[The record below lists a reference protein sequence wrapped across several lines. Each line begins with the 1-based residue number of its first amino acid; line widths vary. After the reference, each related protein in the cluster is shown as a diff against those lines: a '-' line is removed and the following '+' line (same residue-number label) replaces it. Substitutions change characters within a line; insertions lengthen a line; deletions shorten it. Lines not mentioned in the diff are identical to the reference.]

1 MARPD
6 SSAQRSPWLPLAGIA
21 AIIGA
26 LALAFAWTAGWIGG
40 GRITAQ
46 RMVDTIEAGNP
57 QPSPGYRRA
66 HAKGICF
73 AGTFSASG
81 DAAALS
87 AARAFTQR
95 EMPLLGRFSIGGG
108 DPHGADGG
116 ARVRSM
122 ALLLRTDDGDEWRMA
137 MNSFPF
143 FVVGTPAA
151 FHEQMLANRPDP
163 ATGKPDPARQAAFA
177 QKHPE
182 ARRFGAWAAE
192 APWPDSLANTE
203 YNGVH
208 AFRLRAADGT
218 ERFARWSMRPR
229 TPLEVLTPEQR
240 SQADEDFLAQ
250 DLRNRLTQ
258 GPLLWDMVVTIA
270 GARDN
275 VTDPSV
281 AWPAGRTHVIA
292 GTVSVSA
299 ASDQA
304 TGACRDINFDPL
316 ILPRGVAASDDPV
329 LAARSGVYSESFN
342 RREIEIARGE
352 ADEATGAAR

>member
-1 MARPD
+1 MAVPD
-6 SSAQRSPWLPLAGIA
+6 SSAPRSPWLPLVGIA
-21 AIIGA
+21 AIVGA
-26 LALAFAWTAGWIGG
+26 LALAFAWTSGWTGG
-40 GRITAQ
+40 GRVTAQ
-46 RMVDTIEAGNP
+46 RLIDTIEAGNP
-57 QPSPGYRRA
+57 QPYPGYRRA

-81 DAAALS
+81 DAASLS
-87 AARAFTQR
+87 EARAFTQT

-122 ALLLRTDDGDEWRMA
+122 ALLLRSDDGDEWRMA

-143 FVVGTPAA
+143 FVVGTPEA
-151 FHEQMLANRPDP
+151 FHEQMLVNRPDP
-163 ATGKPDPARQAAFA
+163 ATGKPDPERQAAFA
-177 QKHPE
+177 EKHPE

-218 ERFARWSMRPR
+218 ERYVRWSMRPR

-240 SQADEDFLAQ
+240 TQADADFLSQ

-258 GPLLWDMVVTIA
+258 GPLLWDMVLTLA
-270 GARDN
+270 AAADN
-275 VTDPSV
+275 VTDPSLP
-281 AWPAGRTHVIA
+281 WPEGRAEVTA
-292 GTVSVSA
+292 GTVSVTSV
-299 ASDQA
+299 SEQA

-329 LAARSGVYSESFN
+329 LSARSGAYSESFN
-342 RREIEIARGE
+342 RREIEIARGK
-352 ADEATGAAR
+352 ANEATGGAR